1 MSLLSKLGF
10 TATYVNTLV
19 CTLND
24 AKVLD
29 NQFLRITS
37 KLCKTAPL
45 YYIMVM
51 DMVLDAELTLWKE
64 GEELFTGHPSMRE
77 MIGIKMFQ

>member
-37 KLCKTAPL
+37 K
-45 YYIMVM
+45 
-51 DMVLDAELTLWKE
+51 ELENCAKQHHCT
-64 GEELFTGHPSMRE
+64 
-77 MIGIKMFQ
+77 I